1 MRTMFMAT
9 KLLTST
15 ILFLESASG
24 LEVRSGGEL
33 AKCER
38 VWVSLQEA
46 SSSYRLKA
54 KPLLLPVARNVVQ
67 GESWFVIVGS
77 A

>member
-1 MRTMFMAT
+1 MRTTFMAT
-9 KLLTST
+9 KPPTST
-15 ILFLESASG
+15 ISSLESASG
-24 LEVRSGGEL
+24 LEVRSAGAW

-38 VWVSLQEA
+38 VWVSLLEA
-46 SSSYRLKA
+46 RSSCRLKA
-54 KPLLLPVARNVVQ
+54 NALLLLVARNVVQ

>member
-9 KLLTST
+9 KLLAST

-38 VWVSLQEA
+38 VWVSLLEA
-46 SSSYRLKA
+46 SPSYRLKA
-54 KPLLLPVARNVVQ
+54 KPLLPPVARNVVQ